1 VAQSSEAESFVR
13 ANTQLTTT
21 PLLPELPLHL
31 SSDVVALWERMTE
44 RAAALGMVA
53 ELPYWAS
60 SWPGGQAVARYVL
73 DHPETVAGKSVLDV
87 ASGSGLIG
95 IAAALAG
102 AARVVCNDIDPL
114 CEAAALV
121 NADANAVSVVP
132 DSRDL
137 LDGHADADVVV
148 IGDAFYA
155 KDLAERMHAFAR
167 RAARAGALVLVG
179 DPGRAYLPQPRTEW
193 RRVATYRIPV
203 TDIEAG
209 EVKTTGVWRLRP
221 RPRPLKTS
229 TRQTST
235 TTGMIIGRRR

>member
-1 VAQSSEAESFVR
+1 VTDLDFVR
-13 ANTQLTTT
+13 ANTVVTTT
-21 PLLPELPLHL
+21 PLLPDLSLHL
-31 SSDVVALWERMTE
+31 AADVVALWERMTA
-44 RAAALGMVA
+44 RAEELGTTA

-132 DSRDL
+132 ESRDL

-203 TDIEAG
+203 TDLESG
-209 EVKTTGVWRLRP
+209 EVKTTGVWRLLNRRRPLAGSSLRP
-221 RPRPLKTS
+221 RRPP
-229 TRQTST
+229 
-235 TTGMIIGRRR
+235 G

>member
-1 VAQSSEAESFVR
+1 VAQSSEADSFVR
-13 ANTQLTTT
+13 ANTVVTTT
-21 PLLPELPLHL
+21 PLLPELSLHL
-31 SSDVVALWERMTE
+31 AADVVALWERMTE
-44 RAAALGMVA
+44 RADELGTTA
-53 ELPYWAS
+53 DLPYWAS

-102 AARVVCNDIDPL
+102 ASSVVCNDIDPL

-137 LDGHADADVVV
+137 LDGPADADVVV

-155 KDLAERMHAFAR
+155 RELAERMHAFAR
-167 RAARAGALVLVG
+167 RAVRAGALVVVG
-179 DPGRAYLPQPRTEW
+179 DPGRAYLPQPRTDW

-203 TDIEAG
+203 TELESG
-209 EVKTTGVWRLRP
+209 EVKTTGVWRLLNRRRPLAGSSLRP
-221 RPRPLKTS
+221 RRPP
-229 TRQTST
+229 
-235 TTGMIIGRRR
+235 G